1 MLQYSQDKLSNQSR
15 EHFKLYDSIK
25 AVVRLQHIR
34 PSPNQQVQIQRKN
47 ASLWQVLPTL
57 LPVLKLSK
65 NVDDT
70 GARPST
76 IDDTRSLS
84 DNGMK
89 PPPPPSGFDWI
100 DFLAGSIAGTRMS
113 LSRQ

>member
-1 MLQYSQDKLSNQSR
+1 MLQYSQDKLSNRSR
-15 EHFKLYDSIK
+15 EHFKLYDNIK
-25 AVVRLQHIR
+25 AAVRLQHIR
-34 PSPNQQVQIQRKN
+34 PSTNQQVQIQRKN

-84 DNGMK
+84 GNSSK

-100 DFLAGSIAGTRMS
+100 DFLAGSIAGTRTS